1 MNIRT
6 VKQRKNR
13 ERFILKRN
21 EYDLMMTI
29 ADNADD
35 RCPMVVLGAKQPN
48 KCIPDERYEFRT
60 RCDLCCE
67 RWLNEEYKD

>member
-1 MNIRT
+1 
-6 VKQRKNR
+6 
-13 ERFILKRN
+13 
-21 EYDLMMTI
+21 MMAI

-35 RCPMVVLGAKQPN
+35 RCPMVVLGAKQPD

-67 RWLNEEYKD
+67 RWLNEESE